1 MALTKKSS
9 NNFQE
14 IATELK
20 KDIIT
25 SVGSMFEELKGEVQ
39 TIKGKLGSMATKES
53 LSALA
58 EKVATK
64 EDLSLL
70 DERLTWQIT
79 ELRKEVRSDLSL
91 KGMVENH
98 EERLKKLERI

>member
-1 MALTKKSS
+1 MTLKKKSS
-9 NNFQE
+9 NNFQL

-25 SVGSMFEELKGEVQ
+25 SIGSMFEELKGDNRAIKGEVQ
-39 TIKGKLGSMATKES
+39 SIKDKLNSM
-53 LSALA
+53 
-58 EKVATK
+58 ATK

-79 ELRKEVRSDLSL
+79 ELRKEVGFDLGL

-98 EERLKKLERI
+98 EERLRKLEEI

>member
-1 MALTKKSS
+1 MALKKRFS
-9 NNFQE
+9 NSFQV

-25 SVGSMFEELKGEVQ
+25 SVGSMFEELKG
-39 TIKGKLGSMATKES
+39 KMGSMES
-53 LSALA
+53 KIGSI
-58 EKVATK
+58 EGKIGSMATK

-79 ELRKEVRSDLSL
+79 ELRKEVRSDIGL

-98 EERLKKLERI
+98 EERLRKLENI